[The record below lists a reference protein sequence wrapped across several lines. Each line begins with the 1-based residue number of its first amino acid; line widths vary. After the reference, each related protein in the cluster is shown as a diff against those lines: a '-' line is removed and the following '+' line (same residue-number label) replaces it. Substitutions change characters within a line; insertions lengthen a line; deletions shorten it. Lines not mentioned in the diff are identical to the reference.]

1 MSELIANPNSFQ
13 LHDNLPTDPEI
24 TAGIFT
30 GLLNFHKSNTLF
42 HLYDN
47 NYNNRLP
54 YLAKLHQD
62 QTPCGVLIST

>member
-1 MSELIANPNSFQ
+1 MAELVANPNSFE
-13 LHDNLPTDPEI
+13 LHSGLPTDPEI

-42 HLYDN
+42 HLYD
-47 NYNNRLP
+47 YTYTNRLP

-62 QTPCGVLIST
+62 